1 MERNASLLWICGF
14 GQMRADLT
22 AQRPA
27 STPDSYTYGVPLAS
41 FGLDLEDCGLS
52 LGFFLSVT
60 S

>member
-1 MERNASLLWICGF
+1 MECKYSLLWVCGF

-27 STPDSYTYGVPLAS
+27 STPDSYAYGVPLAI

-52 LGFFLSVT
+52 LGILAVT